1 MTNRNLKF
9 FKWSV
14 LGYLSFKFHLHKSYY
29 LLLQIIIIII
39 CERLHQLGC
48 AHPSEYS
55 FPTFDVKLVFTWVIT
70 SPSWLQ
76 SHLISFF
83 SFPMCE
89 VSESVLVTSGTPTRK
104 IPKYSKS
111 DDFGGHRSL
120 QNVKLSFLKIYY
132 ALNANMLCSTV
143 YYFIANEMAPN
154 SKENDRCIAA
164 LPPLQAYYHPFKNVR
179 FLSDTCIY
187 HKNMV

>member
-39 CERLHQLGC
+39 CERLHRLGC

-55 FPTFDVKLVFTWVIT
+55 FPTFDVKLVIT

-83 SFPMCE
+83 SFSNVWDKWKCTRDFRYPHKKN
-89 VSESVLVTSGTPTRK
+89 SQVL
-104 IPKYSKS
+104 KS
-111 DDFGGHRSL
+111 DDFGGHRSP
-120 QNVKLSFLKIYY
+120 QNVKLSFLKTY

-164 LPPLQAYYHPFKNVR
+164 LPGLLPP
-179 FLSDTCIY
+179 I
-187 HKNMV
+187 